1 MFFGTGVLIILKVV
15 VVIHVSEFSFTI
27 FASKALR
34 FPVTDQVIVIQN
46 IETL

>member
-15 VVIHVSEFSFTI
+15 VVIHISEFLFKM
-27 FASKALR
+27 FASKALC

-46 IETL
+46 IERL

>member
-15 VVIHVSEFSFTI
+15 VVIHISEFLCAI
-27 FASKALR
+27 FALKALC

-46 IETL
+46 IERL